1 MFLPYPA
8 VFQRTIV
15 FMGGVGSAASDVA
28 AAKAYLHYLTSSE
41 TDNTYSAHC
50 LRRG

>member
-1 MFLPYPA
+1 M
-8 VFQRTIV
+8 QTIL
-15 FMGGVGSAASDVA
+15 FMGGIGSASANVA
-28 AAKAYLHYLTSSE
+28 AAKAYLHYVTGSE

>member
-1 MFLPYPA
+1 MLFRS
-8 VFQRTIV
+8 QTIL
-15 FMGGVGSAASDVA
+15 FMGGIGSASGNVA
-28 AAKAYLHYLTSSE
+28 AAKAYLHYVTGSE